1 HCMLRKVV
9 IAGPESTG
17 KTTLARR
24 LASHFGT
31 VFVEEY
37 GRIYCEKFG
46 NECDAFDLCHIAAG
60 QLLLEEQAMAVTSP
74 KLLICDTDVLVT
86 QTYAE
91 LYLGKSPD
99 VIVEMAR
106 RQSYD
111 LYLLLSPDVPW
122 SGDAIRLFENRR
134 EWHFLRLKE
143 LLDEQHR
150 SYAVIAGSFEQR
162 FERAVLLIRNLLRET
177 V

>member
-1 HCMLRKVV
+1 MLRKVV

-24 LASHFGT
+24 LAEYFGT

-37 GRIYCEKFG
+37 GRAYCEKFG
-46 NECDAFDLCHIAAG
+46 NDCDALDLCHIAAG
-60 QLLLEEQAMAVTSP
+60 QLLLEEQALEVTSP

-91 LYLGKSPD
+91 LYLGKSPE
-99 VIVEMAR
+99 VIADMAR

-111 LYLLLSPDVPW
+111 LHLLLSPDVPW
-122 SGDAIRLFENRR
+122 SGDAIRLFEDRR
-134 EWHFLRLKE
+134 EWHFNRLKE
-143 LLDEQHR
+143 LLEEQHR
-150 SYAVIAGSFEQR
+150 SFVVISGSYDER
-162 FERAVLLIRNLLRET
+162 FERSVLLIRNLLREN